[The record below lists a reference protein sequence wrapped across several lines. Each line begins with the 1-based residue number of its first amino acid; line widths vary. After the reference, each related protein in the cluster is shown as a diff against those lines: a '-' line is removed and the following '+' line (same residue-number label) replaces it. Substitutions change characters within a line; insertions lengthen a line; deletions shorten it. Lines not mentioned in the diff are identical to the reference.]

1 MENEVCL
8 LVPVTYFLD
17 ANRPS
22 SFDLSTVLLPLF
34 HFLSAV
40 TLSSDYLG
48 AKYGE
53 LTWCLSNA

>member
-1 MENEVCL
+1 MEKEVCL

-22 SFDLSTVLLPLF
+22 SFDLFPLF
-34 HFLSAV
+34 PFLPAV
-40 TLSSDYLG
+40 ALSSDYLG

-53 LTWCLSNA
+53 LT